1 MKKLAALLLS
11 ALFLLPLTACRTK
24 ETASRAE
31 TVQERYAALTS
42 YTAAA
47 AVELAG
53 EEENVRYTLRFD
65 ADAEE
70 TKVTVLAPELL
81 AGVTVHLTADTLKL
95 EYDGLVLDAG
105 GTPGG
110 VSAVTCVPLALR
122 AAGEGW
128 LTERSEEEIEYGGG
142 TVRAL
147 RLCFESE
154 AGGETIQCT
163 LWFGAD
169 DAPLRAEIAEKDIIT
184 AYMEFTSFAFCDT
197 IAADES
203 EAGG

>member
-81 AGVTVHLTADTLKL
+81 AGVTAHLTADTLKL

-128 LTERSEEEIEYGGG
+128 LTERS
-142 TVRAL
+142 
-147 RLCFESE
+147 
-154 AGGETIQCT
+154 
-163 LWFGAD
+163 
-169 DAPLRAEIAEKDIIT
+169 
-184 AYMEFTSFAFCDT
+184 FAFCDT

>member
-47 AVELAG
+47 AVELAD

-81 AGVTVHLTADTLKL
+81 AGVTAHLAADTLKL

-105 GTPGG
+105 GTAVLRERGG
-110 VSAVTCVPLALR
+110 RRNDPMHALVRRGRR
-122 AAGEGW
+122 AAARGDRGK
-128 LTERSEEEIEYGGG
+128 G
-142 TVRAL
+142 
-147 RLCFESE
+147 
-154 AGGETIQCT
+154 
-163 LWFGAD
+163 
-169 DAPLRAEIAEKDIIT
+169 
-184 AYMEFTSFAFCDT
+184 
-197 IAADES
+197 
-203 EAGG
+203 

>member
-47 AVELAG
+47 AVELAD

-81 AGVTVHLTADTLKL
+81 AGVTAHLAADTLKL

-147 RLCFESE
+147 RLAAKRSNVRSGSARTTRRCARRLRKRIKLPHIWS
-154 AGGETIQCT
+154 
-163 LWFGAD
+163 
-169 DAPLRAEIAEKDIIT
+169 LRALLFVIQ
-184 AYMEFTSFAFCDT
+184 
-197 IAADES
+197 
-203 EAGG
+203 

>member
-47 AVELAG
+47 AVELAD

-70 TKVTVLAPELL
+70 TRVTVLAPELL
-81 AGVTVHLTADTLKL
+81 AGVTAHLAADTLKL

-142 TVRAL
+142 T
-147 RLCFESE
+147 
-154 AGGETIQCT
+154 GGETIRCT

-169 DAPLRAEIAEKDIIT
+169 DAPLRAEIAEKDKIT

>member
-47 AVELAG
+47 AVELAD

-70 TKVTVLAPELL
+70 TRA
-81 AGVTVHLTADTLKL
+81 ADTLKL

-169 DAPLRAEIAEKDIIT
+169 DAPLRAEIAEKDKIT

>member
-1 MKKLAALLLS
+1 MRRLAALLLS
-11 ALFLLPLTACRTK
+11 ALLLLSLTACRTK
-24 ETASRAE
+24 ETVSRAE
-31 TVQERYAALTS
+31 TVQARYAALTG

-47 AVELAG
+47 EVEIAG
-53 EEENVRYTLRFD
+53 EEENMRYTLRFD
-65 ADAEE
+65 ADE
-70 TKVTVLAPELL
+70 TDTKITVLAPELL
-81 AGVTVHLTADTLKL
+81 AGVTAHLAADTLKL

-105 GTPGG
+105 ETPGG

-128 LTERSEEEIEYGGG
+128 LLEHSEEEIAYGGE

-154 AGGETIQCT
+154 ANGETIRCT
-163 LWFGAD
+163 LWFDAD
-169 DAPLRAEIAEKDIIT
+169 DAPLRAEIAQKDKIT
-184 AYMEFTSFAFCDT
+184 AFMEFTSFAFCDT
-197 IAADES
+197 MAADES

>member
-47 AVELAG
+47 AVELAD

-81 AGVTVHLTADTLKL
+81 AGVTAHLAADTLKL

-142 TVRAL
+142 RSAPCGCASRARRAAKRSDARSGSARTTRRCARRSRKRIKLPHIWSLRAL
-147 RLCFESE
+147 LFV
-154 AGGETIQCT
+154 IQ
-163 LWFGAD
+163 
-169 DAPLRAEIAEKDIIT
+169 
-184 AYMEFTSFAFCDT
+184 
-197 IAADES
+197 
-203 EAGG
+203 

>member
-47 AVELAG
+47 AVELAD

-81 AGVTVHLTADTLKL
+81 AGVTAHLTADTLKL

-110 VSAVTCVPLALR
+110 VSPAAVLRERGGRRNDPMYALVRRGRR
-122 AAGEGW
+122 AAARGDRRKG
-128 LTERSEEEIEYGGG
+128 
-142 TVRAL
+142 
-147 RLCFESE
+147 
-154 AGGETIQCT
+154 
-163 LWFGAD
+163 
-169 DAPLRAEIAEKDIIT
+169 
-184 AYMEFTSFAFCDT
+184 
-197 IAADES
+197 
-203 EAGG
+203 

>member
-47 AVELAG
+47 AVELAD
-53 EEENVRYTLRFD
+53 EEENVRYTLRSD

-70 TKVTVLAPELL
+70 TRVTVLAPELL
-81 AGVTVHLTADTLKL
+81 AGVAAHLAADTLKL

-110 VSAVTCVPLALR
+110 VSAVACVPLALR

-128 LTERSEEEIEYGGG
+128 PSAARRRSNTAAGRSAPCGCASRARRAAKRSDARSGSARTTRRCARRLRKRIKLPHIWSL
-142 TVRAL
+142 RAL
-147 RLCFESE
+147 LFV
-154 AGGETIQCT
+154 IQ
-163 LWFGAD
+163 
-169 DAPLRAEIAEKDIIT
+169 
-184 AYMEFTSFAFCDT
+184 
-197 IAADES
+197 
-203 EAGG
+203 

>member
-1 MKKLAALLLS
+1 M
-11 ALFLLPLTACRTK
+11 
-24 ETASRAE
+24 
-31 TVQERYAALTS
+31 
-42 YTAAA
+42 
-47 AVELAG
+47 
-53 EEENVRYTLRFD
+53 RYTLRFD

-81 AGVTVHLTADTLKL
+81 AGVTAHLAADTLKL

-169 DAPLRAEIAEKDIIT
+169 DAPLRAEIAEKDKIT

-197 IAADES
+197 IATDES